1 MHSGTTRKDESGGA
15 AAGGGE
21 GRAEHGASGGGA
33 SGRQR
38 TGRGGARAATGASGG
53 ARDEH
58 QRHQSWA
65 GRAPAASDATTR
77 NTGGSELA
85 FKMDN
90 QIPIYGG
97 QGSQNPPYY
106 APDQWPYQLESS
118 MDPPEHP
125 QSEQLCL

>member
-1 MHSGTTRKDESGGA
+1 PFSLVGFDAVSFL
-15 AAGGGE
+15 AGGFHASVGCIPVMASVY
-21 GRAEHGASGGGA
+21 AEIAIVDTVFISLPLHIIF
-33 SGRQR
+33 R
-38 TGRGGARAATGASGG
+38 
-53 ARDEH
+53 
-58 QRHQSWA
+58 
-65 GRAPAASDATTR
+65 
-77 NTGGSELA
+77 LA

-125 QSEQLCL
+125 QSEQWLLDR